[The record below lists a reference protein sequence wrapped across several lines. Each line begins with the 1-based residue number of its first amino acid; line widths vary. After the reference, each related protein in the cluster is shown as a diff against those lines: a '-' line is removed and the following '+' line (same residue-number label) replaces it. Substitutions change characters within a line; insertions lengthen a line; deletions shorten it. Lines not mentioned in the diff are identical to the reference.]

1 MDAKKQTPS
10 DVVQVS
16 KEPVWRTLEDT
27 GVNKLQNYSDI
38 ERRDVHKMF
47 SHQPKIVLDIGCS
60 RGAVGRAIKDVYG
73 TDTYVWG
80 IELNRDAATIAEQR
94 LDKVS
99 TQPIE
104 QLTDTDLDLLT
115 KVDTVLLLD
124 VLEHMYNPWGALK
137 FLSKYLTPKAQVI
150 VSLPNVMNVG
160 ILRDLLKGYWRYS
173 EAGLLDVTHIRFFT
187 PYEMNKMFYETGFR
201 VDERQFVILD
211 ELAKTPQSKLSLGSA
226 VLDIES
232 REQWDSLN
240 AVQIYSR
247 LYLAEDSVLT
257 AIEQQLRYGER
268 AESSVYNGYETVID
282 DTLYLRQ
289 ITRNEKELERSV
301 REIEK
306 LSQELEHT
314 LEELKS
320 SRQEL
325 KNKVQE
331 IEQKNIE
338 IHTQKIR
345 HDKYK
350 KLWTTRLIKPLIK
363 TEQAISSLNVYR
375 KGFRNLVRDRGSIGK
390 AYQHLRRMRRNSSL
404 NEVKQFL
411 RHSTLGI
418 HKRRQSRSYASTNND
433 FAIRS
438 LTSRRAIIAD
448 RAFKLTSLEYKK
460 IFPTVLSEIDL
471 SVVTFNSSVWVKP
484 FMDSLIAQNYSLK
497 KINIFFVDNGS
508 TDDTMAQLTEAQRQY
523 GHFFNGFRIIA
534 QDNVGFGAGHDRVFK
549 EGQADFVLVSNID
562 LQFAPGSISNV
573 AAAVEQDISGEY
585 ASWEF
590 RQMPYEHPKY
600 YDPVTLETNWSSHAC
615 ILIRKSA
622 YNDVGGYEPRIFMY
636 AEDVELS
643 YRFRAYGYYLKYCP
657 TAVCLHHTYKSA
669 GEIKPLQYIGSIE
682 GNAYCRLRYGT
693 LRDKVSIFPMIF
705 KEIVRHEVFPG
716 SRKKLISA
724 THTLLKNMLH
734 FTKPIK
740 KAENFFASFRGF
752 DYEFIRDGAFY
763 SLTPISSEPKV
774 SVVIRT
780 YAGRERLLQQALL
793 SVMNQT
799 YKNCEIIVVEDGG
812 SSMQE
817 LIECRLSNNQIRYY
831 SLPKVER
838 SVTGN
843 YGLEMATG
851 EYCIF
856 LDDDDL
862 FFADHVEVLL
872 DAIQRDSRSVAAYS
886 LAFEVPTN
894 FPQGMQNEYLE
905 FNYDTDE
912 HFKQAYNYQNL
923 QISNLFPIQAVMF
936 RRDLY
941 LQRGGFDAKLTHL
954 EDWNLW
960 LRYGYKNH
968 FTYVPKTT
976 SVYRTPASKE
986 IKNQRHQQLLN
997 AYDEAKKLAE
1007 IQIETLNDPTNK
1019 YDASSV

>member
-1 MDAKKQTPS
+1 
-10 DVVQVS
+10 
-16 KEPVWRTLEDT
+16 
-27 GVNKLQNYSDI
+27 
-38 ERRDVHKMF
+38 
-47 SHQPKIVLDIGCS
+47 
-60 RGAVGRAIKDVYG
+60 
-73 TDTYVWG
+73 
-80 IELNRDAATIAEQR
+80 
-94 LDKVS
+94 
-99 TQPIE
+99 
-104 QLTDTDLDLLT
+104 
-115 KVDTVLLLD
+115 
-124 VLEHMYNPWGALK
+124 
-137 FLSKYLTPKAQVI
+137 
-150 VSLPNVMNVG
+150 
-160 ILRDLLKGYWRYS
+160 
-173 EAGLLDVTHIRFFT
+173 
-187 PYEMNKMFYETGFR
+187 
-201 VDERQFVILD
+201 
-211 ELAKTPQSKLSLGSA
+211 
-226 VLDIES
+226 
-232 REQWDSLN
+232 
-240 AVQIYSR
+240 
-247 LYLAEDSVLT
+247 
-257 AIEQQLRYGER
+257 
-268 AESSVYNGYETVID
+268 
-282 DTLYLRQ
+282 
-289 ITRNEKELERSV
+289 
-301 REIEK
+301 
-306 LSQELEHT
+306 
-314 LEELKS
+314 
-320 SRQEL
+320 
-325 KNKVQE
+325 
-331 IEQKNIE
+331 
-338 IHTQKIR
+338 
-345 HDKYK
+345 
-350 KLWTTRLIKPLIK
+350 
-363 TEQAISSLNVYR
+363 
-375 KGFRNLVRDRGSIGK
+375 
-390 AYQHLRRMRRNSSL
+390 MRRNSSL

-843 YGLEMATG
+843 YGLEMA
-851 EYCIF
+851 
-856 LDDDDL
+856 
-862 FFADHVEVLL
+862 
-872 DAIQRDSRSVAAYS
+872 R
-886 LAFEVPTN
+886 
-894 FPQGMQNEYLE
+894 
-905 FNYDTDE
+905 
-912 HFKQAYNYQNL
+912 
-923 QISNLFPIQAVMF
+923 
-936 RRDLY
+936 
-941 LQRGGFDAKLTHL
+941 
-954 EDWNLW
+954 
-960 LRYGYKNH
+960 
-968 FTYVPKTT
+968 
-976 SVYRTPASKE
+976 
-986 IKNQRHQQLLN
+986 
-997 AYDEAKKLAE
+997 
-1007 IQIETLNDPTNK
+1007 
-1019 YDASSV
+1019 